1 TMTGADAYQ
10 QKHRYDSFGRLT
22 QTSSLMNGQT
32 YSLNTQYDH
41 YGRVAAL
48 TYPTGF
54 AVLHEYNDYGYLS
67 IVRNANNNTQYWQ
80 AKTMNA
86 RGQLEEQQFGN
97 GLSTQKTYDPLTG
110 FLQTIKIDSVQDLSY
125 KFDALGNLLERNKGF
140 NLTEKFSYDGL
151 NRLTRTQIIGGKIVN
166 ISYDEIGNILSKTG
180 VGMYAYGANNAGPHA
195 VTSAGG
201 ITYTYDAVGN
211 RISNSNGQQIQYSSY
226 NKPTLIS
233 QGTTELSFKY
243 NPDRARY
250 QQTIVSNGQ
259 ITELLYLG
267 KLYEQ
272 ETSSGVTQYKH
283 HIFAG
288 DKAVAVHIDDS
299 NNTSKTSYLHRD
311 HLGSVESLTD
321 EKGTLDTS
329 LSFDAWGQ
337 RRSEKWDTLS
347 QQEIIDLVN
356 NTSLRR
362 GFTGHEHLDEVNLIH
377 MNGRVYDPVLGR
389 FLSADPVIQSPGN
402 MQSLNR
408 YSYVLNNPLSYSD
421 PSGFFFKKIFR
432 AVKRFV
438 KKIWKPVVATIA
450 GLAIGAVTFGIGT
463 ALGFGALGTAILSG
477 AGFGFGG
484 AFASSLVNGGNI
496 GNALKAGLK
505 GGLIGG
511 AIAGLNFGVGNLDKI
526 AHPFIHFASKTITN
540 GVVQGFQNMAQGGR
554 FEHGFMT
561 EIMGQIGGKL
571 RSMLAAGTASAIGG
585 GKFSNGVAS
594 NSFSY
599 LKKIRDSLKNI
610 TKKLISL
617 PAQIISHGAYYAGMN
632 DASKG
637 IDPSKRVYRRYK
649 TYLQNE
655 AAIRHDI
662 AIRKS
667 GYHWWNL
674 GKMQQIHG
682 NLSKE
687 SPYLGMK
694 GVFGIMAGIGGA
706 LNTISGARPVC
717 STCNP

>member
-1 TMTGADAYQ
+1 
-10 QKHRYDSFGRLT
+10 
-22 QTSSLMNGQT
+22 
-32 YSLNTQYDH
+32 
-41 YGRVAAL
+41 
-48 TYPTGF
+48 
-54 AVLHEYNDYGYLS
+54 
-67 IVRNANNNTQYWQ
+67 
-80 AKTMNA
+80 
-86 RGQLEEQQFGN
+86 
-97 GLSTQKTYDPLTG
+97 
-110 FLQTIKIDSVQDLSY
+110 
-125 KFDALGNLLERNKGF
+125 
-140 NLTEKFSYDGL
+140 
-151 NRLTRTQIIGGKIVN
+151 
-166 ISYDEIGNILSKTG
+166 
-180 VGMYAYGANNAGPHA
+180 
-195 VTSAGG
+195 
-201 ITYTYDAVGN
+201 
-211 RISNSNGQQIQYSSY
+211 
-226 NKPTLIS
+226 
-233 QGTTELSFKY
+233 
-243 NPDRARY
+243 
-250 QQTIVSNGQ
+250 
-259 ITELLYLG
+259 
-267 KLYEQ
+267 
-272 ETSSGVTQYKH
+272 
-283 HIFAG
+283 
-288 DKAVAVHIDDS
+288 
-299 NNTSKTSYLHRD
+299 
-311 HLGSVESLTD
+311 
-321 EKGTLDTS
+321 
-329 LSFDAWGQ
+329 
-337 RRSEKWDTLS
+337 
-347 QQEIIDLVN
+347 
-356 NTSLRR
+356 
-362 GFTGHEHLDEVNLIH
+362 
-377 MNGRVYDPVLGR
+377 
-389 FLSADPVIQSPGN
+389 
-402 MQSLNR
+402 
-408 YSYVLNNPLSYSD
+408 
-421 PSGFFFKKIFR
+421 IFR